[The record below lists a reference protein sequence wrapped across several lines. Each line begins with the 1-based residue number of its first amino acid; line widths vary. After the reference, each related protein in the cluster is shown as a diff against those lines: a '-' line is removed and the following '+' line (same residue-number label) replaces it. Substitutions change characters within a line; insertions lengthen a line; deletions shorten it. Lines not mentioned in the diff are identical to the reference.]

1 MSRDTAVC
9 AVKNGFTTSLSVLIS
24 SARVMRR
31 FLMGIEDILDWAEDR
46 VQAAYEDYREGDT
59 SYDYYRGLRDMLN
72 LLSDKL
78 EG

>member
-1 MSRDTAVC
+1 
-9 AVKNGFTTSLSVLIS
+9 VLIS

-59 SYDYYRGLRDMLN
+59 SYDYY
-72 LLSDKL
+72 
-78 EG
+78 